1 MIVNKSGHHYVSVA
15 QIDERCFAR
24 DENYDYSNVRL
35 IVAKIEDDNDKEH
48 LQLRYLNGKMGWDR
62 DTWEVYE
69 HLEEGQ
75 YYCFVEFD
83 WPAKSEIH
91 DFCVSCYGE
100 SKAVFIRDEKSMYE
114 KQDILR

>member
-1 MIVNKSGHHYVSVA
+1 
-15 QIDERCFAR
+15 
-24 DENYDYSNVRL
+24 
-35 IVAKIEDDNDKEH
+35 VAKIEDDNDKEH